1 MANVLKVAPDIQG
14 SKVFIEGE
22 LVRIESLKIRN
33 VDLAAHLASFEGPQQ
48 IIELV
53 EIIELAMQI
62 KKMAVATADVQKL
75 EMVATAVQETME
87 KAGDEAFKDLE
98 KMLIDQTDET
108 KPQALVNILKTK
120 LVTQLASALDPSK
133 EGSPFHEISEQL
145 LQILRAMEEVE
156 EEEEAP
162 VARGRSFNL
171 EMDGLLQ
178 ELATQSGDE
187 AEYVNDIASET
198 GSKVGDEIISIDPLV
213 TGGHY
218 ARVVWEFKTAQS
230 VTKKAALDELAVA
243 MENRGA
249 QSGVFVLAR
258 NTHNESW
265 APFTF
270 HSGSRAIIVVDRDEI
285 DPLLVHYAHIWS
297 RVEAV
302 RSFGDKGDEIDTK
315 KLAYLIEQ
323 ANSKMSEFSELAKSH
338 TAAEKGIQS
347 ARKWAKSLQDDLQ
360 EYFFE
365 INEVLKPDSE

>member
-1 MANVLKVAPDIQG
+1 MVNPLRVAPDIQG
-14 SKVFIEGE
+14 SKVFIDGDV
-22 LVRIESLKIRN
+22 VRIESLKIAN
-33 VDLAAHLASFEGPQQ
+33 PDLASHLATFDGPQQ

-53 EIIELAMQI
+53 EIIGLAMQI
-62 KKMAVATADVQKL
+62 KKMAVVTADVQKL
-75 EMVATAVQETME
+75 EMVASAVQETME

-120 LVTQLASALDPSK
+120 LVSQLSSALDPSK
-133 EGSPFHEISEQL
+133 EDSPFHEISEQL

-162 VARGRSFNL
+162 VARGRNFNL

-187 AEYVNDIASET
+187 ADYVNDIASET
-198 GSKVGDEIISIDPLV
+198 GSKEGDEVISIDPSI
-213 TGGHY
+213 TGGHN
-218 ARVVWEFKTAQS
+218 AKVVWEFKTEQR
-230 VTKKAALDELAVA
+230 VTKKAALDELARA
-243 MENRGA
+243 IENRGA
-249 QSGVFVLAR
+249 QAGVFVLAR
-258 NTHNESW
+258 NSHNENW

-302 RSFGDKGDEIDTK
+302 RSFGDNGDDIDTK
-315 KLAYLIEQ
+315 KLAYLISQ
-323 ANSKMSEFSELAKSH
+323 AKSKMSEFTELAKSH
-338 TAAEKGIQS
+338 TAAEKGIQN
-347 ARKWAKSLQDDLQ
+347 ARVWAQSLEDGLKG
-360 EYFFE
+360 YFSE
-365 INEVLKPDSE
+365 INEVLKPESE